1 MKKKPN
7 LQKKRGRKNRNYMEL
22 IENLV
27 INSFLSLGLT
37 QNDAKVFLYIQTH
50 PNCSGYDI
58 AKNTTI
64 SRSLVYGIL
73 EKLRNYGFIHLT
85 QGSASSYVAKSF
97 EEIQYSINKKTE
109 SALSLLKD
117 SLSQLEKPELPED
130 LFITL
135 TERKNQIDKLSYMV
149 KSAEKYLY
157 ISAGM
162 RELDWIRN
170 ELLNLSDKIEVH
182 IFSLSKIDEIF
193 KEKFNVYSMEM
204 ESSFIQNIES
214 LKDVWRIMVIK
225 DEQELFLCGGDS
237 YLKGAGIYTKN
248 KMMVRFAVEHFI
260 HDVKIYNIEKKYNIT
275 DDTHLKFQ
283 HKEKNKNF

>member
-1 MKKKPN
+1 
-7 LQKKRGRKNRNYMEL
+7 MEI

-27 INSFLSLGLT
+27 VNSFLSLGLT

-85 QGSASSYVAKSF
+85 QGSASSYVAKPF
-97 EEIQYSINKKTE
+97 EEIQYSILKKTE
-109 SALSLLKD
+109 GALSILKD
-117 SLSQLEKPELPED
+117 SLSQLEKPEQPED
-130 LFITL
+130 LFLTL
-135 TERKNQIDKLSYMV
+135 TERKNQIDKMSYMI
-149 KSAEKYLY
+149 KSAKKYLY

-170 ELLNLSDKIEVH
+170 DLFTISNDINVY

-193 KEKFNVYSMEM
+193 KERFKVYSMEM
-204 ESSFIQNIES
+204 EADFIQNIDT
-214 LKDVWRIMVIK
+214 LKDVWRIMIIK
-225 DEQELFLCGGDS
+225 DESELFICGGDS

-248 KMMVRFAVEHFI
+248 KMMVKFAIEHFI
-260 HDVKIYNIEKKYNIT
+260 HDVKIYNIEKKYKIE
-275 DDTHLKFQ
+275 DDTHLQFQ
-283 HKEKNKNF
+283 HKE